1 MEIGSGII
9 IFTKIIPLLK
19 GNGFP
24 SMTIE
29 RILFM
34 KNICIEKIWYEFLEI
49 QSPVDHFDCN
59 SDVIFELND
68 GSKWVATFFT
78 YKNIETLRK
87 KNQLTGECLNGTYF
101 CATDMILISE
111 MSEKIIKAVLDEMI
125 SNDEIEIY
133 CQKI

>member
-34 KNICIEKIWYEFLEI
+34 KQALRSVSILFFFVFSEI
-49 QSPVDHFDCN
+49 KKRN
-59 SDVIFELND
+59 SQMRAL
-68 GSKWVATFFT
+68 
-78 YKNIETLRK
+78 
-87 KNQLTGECLNGTYF
+87 
-101 CATDMILISE
+101 
-111 MSEKIIKAVLDEMI
+111 
-125 SNDEIEIY
+125 
-133 CQKI
+133 